1 MVSMVVS
8 ARVLVSESDFLA
20 LPEST
25 RPMELVDG
33 EVVMAP
39 SPNFWHQELLG
50 RLVVALRTWA
60 ATAPSPVT
68 VAQAPLD
75 VRFAAGRILQ
85 PDAMVF
91 LTKLDREIVSPLD
104 RIPELCIEVLSS
116 NRTYDR
122 ITKRFLYAEAGVQ
135 EYWMIDPAGFVERRS
150 GPGLARSEELTEVI
164 RSPLLPGL
172 ALDVAQLFG

>member
-1 MVSMVVS
+1 MDTMTAS

-25 RPMELVDG
+25 RPAELVDG
-33 EVVMAP
+33 EVIMAP
-39 SPNFWHQELLG
+39 SPSFWHQELLG
-50 RLVVALRTWA
+50 RLVMALRSWA
-60 ATAPSPVT
+60 ASSPGPAT

-91 LTKLDREIVSPLD
+91 LTKLDREAAPPIT

-135 EYWMIDPAGFVERRS
+135 EYWLIDPAGFIERRS
-150 GPGLARSEELTEVI
+150 GPALARSEELTELLH
-164 RSPLLPGL
+164 SPLLPGFS
-172 ALDVAQLFG
+172 LDLTRLFD